1 MSTPQSLFP
10 LLWGLLQYRELPYK
24 PTYTV
29 TETAAIFGVSG
40 RTIRKMIASGKLIAR
55 DLPGRARF
63 LAQDLEDFLRNS
75 RRDNPADSNDKPGN
89 DRKGER

>member
-40 RTIRKMIASGKLIAR
+40 RTIRKMIAAGKLPAC

-75 RRDNPADSNDKPGN
+75 RRHPADSNDKPGN
-89 DRKGER
+89 DRKGRR

>member
-1 MSTPQSLFP
+1 MSTPQSHFP

-40 RTIRKMIASGKLIAR
+40 RTIRKMIAAGKLIAR

-63 LAQDLEDFLRNS
+63 LAQDLEEYLRNS
-75 RRDNPADSNDKPGN
+75 RRDKTADSNDKPGN
-89 DRKGER
+89 ERKGGR

>member
-10 LLWGLLQYRELPYK
+10 LLWGLLQYREVPYT
-24 PTYTV
+24 PTFTV

-40 RTIRKMIASGKLIAR
+40 RTIRKMIAAGKLIAR
-55 DLPGRARF
+55 DLPGGARF

-75 RRDNPADSNDKPGN
+75 RRDKPADSNDKPGN
-89 DRKGER
+89 DRKGGR